1 VEVVIHRGVGITM
14 RDGIRLLADVYAAA
28 DGQPRPVILQRTPYD
43 RTDTVSTVTGGRLE
57 TLTAVA
63 SGFNVV
69 VQDVRGCFGSEGMF
83 RPFVQ
88 EADDGEDTIAWV
100 AAQPFCT
107 GQVALV
113 GGSYRGAA
121 VLLAASRHPE
131 PIFAVAPLMTSAG
144 HREGW
149 THRGGAL
156 ELGFLA
162 HWVLGWLAPAEL
174 ARRPQ
179 SERSGL
185 TDTLDSLADDPWQAF
200 RMPPESL
207 AEALHELA
215 PYLRHWTQSP
225 HLDPEPDEL
234 SRARLN
240 VPGFHL
246 AGWHDIFLAGTLTNY
261 ARLRKEAASPAAR
274 DRQRLVVGPWSH
286 AVFGDAIGDRY
297 LGPQAS
303 LAGLDLTR
311 LQIEF
316 FASVLRGETP
326 PGPPVRLFVM
336 GANRWRDEDE
346 WPLQRAKPHSW
357 YLGSDSRLNPAAP
370 CDDPPASSVH
380 HDPADPVPTV
390 AGATFLPGQDVSL
403 CSGPRDRAAVQ
414 ARSDVLVFESE
425 PIPAPLEITGPI
437 HADLWIEADPAG
449 ADVVVALSEV
459 RGDGSR
465 PHVTDG
471 ILRLPPTQSP
481 IGPQVVCVELDP
493 ASIVLSGGS
502 RLVIEVAGSCFP
514 RFDVHPR
521 QRSRLRLFHD
531 AARPSRVVL
540 PTVQQSF

>member
-1 VEVVIHRGVGITM
+1 MEVAVHRGVAITM
-14 RDGIRLLADVYAAA
+14 RDGVRLLADVYAAA

-43 RTDTVSTVTGGRLE
+43 RTDTVSTVTGARLE

-63 SGFNVV
+63 DGFNVV
-69 VQDVRGCFGSEGMF
+69 VQDVRGCFGSEGVF
-83 RPFVQ
+83 TPFAQ

-121 VLLAASRHPE
+121 VLLAASRQSE
-131 PIFAVAPLMTSAG
+131 PLFAVAPLMTSAG

-162 HWVLGWLAPAEL
+162 HWILGWLAPFEL
-174 ARRPQ
+174 ARCSLP
-179 SERSGL
+179 ERSRL
-185 TDTLDSLADDPWQAF
+185 ADTLSSLADDPWQAF

-207 AEALHELA
+207 AEALDELA
-215 PYLRHWTQSP
+215 PYLRHWVQNP

-234 SRARLN
+234 SRAHLN

-246 AGWHDIFLAGTLTNY
+246 AGWHDIFLAGSLSNFV
-261 ARLRKEAASPAAR
+261 RLREGAASPAAR
-274 DRQRLVVGPWSH
+274 ERQRLVVGPWSH
-286 AVFGDAIGDRY
+286 AVFGDAIGERY

-311 LQIEF
+311 LQIDF

-346 WPLQRAKPHSW
+346 WPLRRANPDSW
-357 YLGSDSRLNPAAP
+357 YLGPDGRLSPA
-370 CDDPPASSVH
+370 PPHDEPQASSLR

-403 CSGPRDRAAVQ
+403 VSGPRDRAAVQ
-414 ARSDVLVFESE
+414 ARTDVLVFESE
-425 PIPAPLEITGPI
+425 PIQAPLEITGPI
-437 HADLWIEADPAG
+437 HADLWIEAGRAG
-449 ADVVVALSEV
+449 ADVVVALSEAV
-459 RGDGSR
+459 TDGTR
-465 PHVTDG
+465 LHITDG

-481 IGPQVVCVELDP
+481 ILPQLVCVELGP
-493 ASIVLSGGS
+493 TSILLAGGS

-514 RFDVHPR
+514 RFDIHPR
-521 QRSRLRLFHD
+521 LRTRLRLFHD

-540 PTVQQSF
+540 PTVQ